1 MPRIS
6 EKVQSSNEEA
16 RYISLQ
22 RIDLVYRTL
31 SAGKQLDPVRM
42 CDSIRSEIDQT
53 NQKRYFQSKNG
64 IHKSKEQT
72 WESIIANDKK
82 KLKDYNFTS
91 KAQIDAA
98 YGPIETQLNAQSY
111 AAASSSARAY

>member
-6 EKVQSSNEEA
+6 EKVQSYNEDA
-16 RYISLQ
+16 RGISFQ

-31 SAGKQLDPVRM
+31 SAGKQLDPRRI
-42 CDSIRSEIDQT
+42 CDSIRSEIDMT
-53 NQKRYFQSKNG
+53 NQKRHFQSKNG

-72 WESIIANDKK
+72 WESITANDKK
-82 KLKDYNFTS
+82 ELKGYNFTS
-91 KAQIDAA
+91 KPQIDAA
-98 YGPIETQLNAQSY
+98 YGPIEAQLNAESY